1 MSTTKLTPN
10 EILQQKIKNKKKEL
24 EYFDEV
30 TEKSF
35 SLIQLG
41 NINSIELF
49 TKPKSNKRAS
59 SNFVIKFEVADF
71 KEYILINCG
80 HNCIDSL
87 NENNISIK
95 DINQVVITSCDEDNI
110 ANLKTLIE
118 MRFKFYDLTT
128 EVISPVNELKT
139 YLEPLNYKIS
149 SGLKRDL
156 FKYKI
161 SNSVQK
167 IFNINKGII
176 IDDEKITINESIR
189 IDFFKNNYISESYNC
204 LFRFHSMKDDDNN
217 GYSIFVSGHTK
228 SDSFNEF
235 NLESLLNQKNKCICL
250 QIFSNNEC
258 SSTSTL
264 TCENDF
270 KGEYSEEYQKKAIKY
285 DIGIDNLLLNKFID
299 ITKFDKDS
307 YYFGKK
313 AKVNINLS

>member
-189 IDFFKNNYISESYNC
+189 IDFFKN
-204 LFRFHSMKDDDNN
+204 
-217 GYSIFVSGHTK
+217 
-228 SDSFNEF
+228 
-235 NLESLLNQKNKCICL
+235 
-250 QIFSNNEC
+250 SNNEC